1 MEVQLLDKEG
11 KLLCVLDNDDALLGA
26 YPVDDN
32 MRLHVCFINLL
43 FIHWGYNVMLLKI
56 MSYCIINVKLAGGDP
71 HQFQPVLRK
80 WVNVSQIF

>member
-32 MRLHVCFINLL
+32 MRLHVCSICCL
-43 FIHWGYNVMLLKI
+43 FTGGTMRCY
-56 MSYCIINVKLAGGDP
+56 IIILFYYIVY
-71 HQFQPVLRK
+71 HQCK
-80 WVNVSQIF
+80 N